1 MSDSMSASSTWNDA
15 KWERYGLLAG
25 VAFVALNV
33 VGLVTAGAPPARD
46 ASAEKITKYF
56 VDNASGI
63 KLGAIVFGFALIFG
77 LWWLGSLW
85 RVIGTLEESGPRL
98 ALIAVIG
105 FVMSGAIASM
115 AQALFAAPALRIDSL
130 SATGEL
136 VWSIGYV
143 AYSLVMAT
151 TAAHMLALAALV
163 MWKKFLPV
171 WMAWLALLSAAACA
185 VATVGAGSESGV
197 LLVLQMIGFLSWMLW
212 VLISSVLLYMRK
224 AA

>member
-1 MSDSMSASSTWNDA
+1 MSDSTSANSTWNDA
-15 KWERYGLLAG
+15 KWQRYGLLAG
-25 VAFVALNV
+25 VVFVVLNV
-33 VGLVTAGAPPARD
+33 IGMLVGGAPPARD
-46 ASAEKITKYF
+46 ASAEKITEYF

-63 KLGAIVFGFALIFG
+63 KLGAILFGFALIFG

-85 RVIGTLEESGPRL
+85 RVIGTLEASGPRL

-105 FVMSGAIASM
+105 FVMSGAVAGIG
-115 AQALFAAPALRIDSL
+115 QALWAGPALRIDSL
-130 SATGEL
+130 SATAEL
-136 VWSIGYV
+136 VWSIGFA

-163 MWKKFLPV
+163 MRTKFLPV
-171 WMAWLALLSAAACA
+171 WMGWLALLSAATCA
-185 VATVGAGSESGV
+185 VAIVGAGNESNV
-197 LLVLQMIGFLSWMLW
+197 FLIMQMIGFLSWMLW